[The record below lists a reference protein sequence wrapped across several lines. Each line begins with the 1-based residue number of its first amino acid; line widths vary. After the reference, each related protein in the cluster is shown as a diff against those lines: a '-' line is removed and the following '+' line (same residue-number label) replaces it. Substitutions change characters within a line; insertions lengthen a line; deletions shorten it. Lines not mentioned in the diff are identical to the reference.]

1 MTRHVAL
8 LVAWLASIPGCS
20 VVTAN
25 NRQSVQATQA
35 VSSGDP
41 AAALAA
47 LEGHDDLPDRLDR
60 AVILADMGR
69 PAASN
74 EEFDRALAM
83 IQGYEGRA
91 VVSAQDAGRNLS
103 SLALNDKMLEYKGEG
118 FEKVLIH
125 VYKARNFVLLG
136 DEEAARVEIRNANL
150 RQDEERRHHREAI
163 DEARAEAKGAVDAA
177 KLDGEIDRQFVQQQ
191 AILARLDNV
200 YQNPFATY
208 LSGYVYEANGE
219 PGEAF
224 VDYKNAFQ
232 MTHSPLVGA
241 DVVRLA
247 QKLKRKSEAKA
258 LGLDVPSGN
267 PTSGGD
273 TLVLLDNGFAPQR
286 RQIKFPIPTTQT
298 VLFAAVP
305 ISQPIASDLGESEI
319 VDQRGN
325 VLGRTEMLVDVEA
338 MSVRNLRDRYPEI
351 LVRQV
356 ARVAAKGAAAHAAH
370 EGAKSKKSG
379 SNDRTAELLVD
390 LATSVFNAVTEQAD
404 LRTWYALPRSMH
416 VARVHTPQD
425 ASTVTLRLLSP
436 GGQTLREVSAPIVS
450 TKGGEKI
457 VVARYVGGTVLT
469 QAPASDALS
478 MRR

>member
-1 MTRHVAL
+1 MTRRIAL
-8 LVAWLASIPGCS
+8 LVACLASVPGCS

-25 NRQSVQATQA
+25 NRQSLQATQA

-69 PAASN
+69 PVESN
-74 EEFDRALAM
+74 QEFDRALAM
-83 IQGYEGRA
+83 IQDYEGRA
-91 VVSAQDAGRNLS
+91 VISARDAGRNVS
-103 SLALNDKMLEYKGEG
+103 SVALNDKVLEYKGEG

-125 VYKARNFVLLG
+125 VYKARNDMLLG
-136 DEEAARVEIRNANL
+136 DEQAARVEIRNANL
-150 RQDEERRHHREAI
+150 RQDEERRRNQEAI
-163 DEARAEAKGAVDAA
+163 NEARQEAHTTVDGA
-177 KLDGEIDRQFVQQQ
+177 KLDGEIDRQFAQQQ

-232 MTHSPLVGA
+232 MTRSSLVGA

-247 QKLKRKSEAKA
+247 EKLKRKGEARA
-258 LGLDVPSGN
+258 LGLEVPSGKT
-267 PTSGGD
+267 TSGGN
-273 TLVLLDNGFAPQR
+273 TLVLIDNGFAPQR
-286 RQIKFPIPTTQT
+286 RQIKFPIPTPQT

-305 ISQPIASDLGESEI
+305 ISQPMPSDLGESEI
-319 VDQRGN
+319 VDEQGN
-325 VLGRTEMLVDVEA
+325 VLGRTDMLVDVEA
-338 MSVRNLRDRYPEI
+338 MSVRNLHDRYPEI

-356 ARVAAKGAAAHAAH
+356 ARLAAKGVASHAAH
-370 EGAKSKKSG
+370 EAAKKKSG
-379 SNDRTAELLVD
+379 NDRTAELLVD

-404 LRTWYALPRSMH
+404 LRTWYALPRSIH
-416 VARVHTPQD
+416 VARVQTPPDSAQ
-425 ASTVTLRLLSP
+425 VTLRLLTP
-436 GGQTLREVSAPIVS
+436 GGQTLREVSAPIVV
-450 TKGGEKI
+450 TKGGERL
-457 VVARYVGGTVLT
+457 VVARYAGGSVLT
-469 QAPASDALS
+469 QAPSPSQL
-478 MRR
+478 